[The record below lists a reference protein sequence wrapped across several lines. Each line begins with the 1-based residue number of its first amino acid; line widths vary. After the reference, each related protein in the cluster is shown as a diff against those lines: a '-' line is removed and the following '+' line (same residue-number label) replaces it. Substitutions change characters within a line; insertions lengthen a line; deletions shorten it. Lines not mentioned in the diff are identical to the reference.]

1 MLAMRPYSR
10 ICISRSSRGPEA
22 AQPSD
27 YLIEIGHDE
36 IEVYGCPMPPEI
48 ARHLCRAKLCHSRA
62 VGEEEDRQISAH
74 KLHPPRPE
82 LRFWVSPSPPQ

>member
-1 MLAMRPYSR
+1 
-10 ICISRSSRGPEA
+10 
-22 AQPSD
+22 
-27 YLIEIGHDE
+27 
-36 IEVYGCPMPPEI
+36 MPPEI

-82 LRFWVSPSPPQ
+82 LPFLGEPQPATIELDTSLEVIYLDIGMDREQGDASLADITNHPHN